1 MTYSNDK
8 HYIIELSSP
17 FACVGELI
25 KDIVICGT
33 PVSPFPRKVEVVLTI
48 QGVASDV
55 ETARR
60 TYQEV
65 LPRHFDYLEE
75 VLDGTDSYFGDKY
88 SIADIAVSAQLTQL
102 VFEVSSA
109 YGDRC
114 PALAQ
119 QTEAMEAHAGLVDNL
134 ATWQKNAE
142 QAAIGVD

>member
-1 MTYSNDK
+1 M
-8 HYIIELSSP
+8 
-17 FACVGELI
+17 
-25 KDIVICGT
+25 
-33 PVSPFPRKVEVVLTI
+33 
-48 QGVASDV
+48 ASDV